1 MDNNKHHSIDGH
13 KPEFYIYLFVE
24 RFESYTDQ
32 STLRH
37 LLGT

>member
-1 MDNNKHHSIDGH
+1 MDKNKHHSDGH
-13 KPEFYIYLFVE
+13 KPEFYVDLFIE
-24 RFESYTDQ
+24 GFESYTDQ